1 MKKLLFICLITFGA
15 AAAVNAQ
22 DTTSTQR
29 DNASRSQT
37 QDQGRDSYTDKDA
50 ISPSELP
57 ANIREQLQGQDY
69 SSWTVSKAFRKMK
82 NGQTV
87 YAVELTNTSGDKKKV
102 KFDASGN
109 VMKEKEKKDNQ

>member
-29 DNASRSQT
+29 DNTYRT
-37 QDQGRDSYTDKDA
+37 QDAYTDKDA

-69 SSWTVSKAFRKMK
+69 ASWTVSKAFRKMK

-87 YAVELTNTSGDKKKV
+87 YAVELTNGTDKKKV
-102 KFDASGN
+102 KFDANGN

>member
-1 MKKLLFICLITFGA
+1 MKKLLFICLITLSA

-29 DNASRSQT
+29 DNTSRE
-37 QDQGRDSYTDKDA
+37 SYTDKDA

-69 SSWTVSKAFRKMK
+69 ASWTVSKAFRKMK

-87 YAVELTNTSGDKKKV
+87 YAVELTNGTDKKKV
-102 KFDASGN
+102 KFDANGN
-109 VMKEKEKKDNQ
+109 VMKEKEKKEIQ

>member
-29 DNASRSQT
+29 DNAVRT
-37 QDQGRDSYTDKDA
+37 QDRDSYTDKDA
-50 ISPSELP
+50 IAPTELP

-69 SSWTVSKAFRKMK
+69 SSWTVAKAFRKMK

-87 YAVELTNTSGDKKKV
+87 YAVELTNTAGDKKKV
-102 KFDASGN
+102 KFDANGN
-109 VMKEKEKKDNQ
+109 VMKEKEKKEIQ

>member
-29 DNASRSQT
+29 DNAVRT
-37 QDQGRDSYTDKDA
+37 QDAYTDKDA
-50 ISPSELP
+50 IAPTELP

-87 YAVELTNTSGDKKKV
+87 YAVELTNTAGDKKKV
-102 KFDASGN
+102 KFDANGN
-109 VMKEKEKKDNQ
+109 VMKEKEKKEIQ